1 MDNGNRRRVVVDTD
15 VLIDYFAGV
24 SPSAEAAWRLLQED
38 RLVVTTPTL
47 FELACGCQTPA
58 QLQDLELLM
67 KAAYGVELSGTAALR
82 AGACY
87 RELKAQ
93 GQLIGVSD
101 LLIAGCCLATD
112 LPLLT
117 RNAQHFQR
125 VSGLTLLEIS
135 KLLNS

>member
-1 MDNGNRRRVVVDTD
+1 VIVDTD

-24 SPSAEAAWRLLQED
+24 SPSAEAVERLLQED

-67 KAAYGVELSGTAALR
+67 KTTYGVELSGTAALR

-101 LLIAGCCLATD
+101 LLIAGCCLERD

-117 RNAQHFQR
+117 RNTGHFQR
-125 VSGLTLLEIS
+125 VRGLTLLEVS
-135 KLLNS
+135 NLLSRS